1 MKKNELTVSI
11 MMMMML
17 SLTGCSTYNAFVDQS
32 SKYLFSE
39 DAEVSLGNQVLS
51 ETRTSM
57 KQQGVPRNADPAMVK
72 KLQTMVNRIAA
83 VSDNPG
89 LPYEVDLYSTDVVNA
104 MAAPGGKIIVFE
116 GLWHPQ
122 KGLAKGDDEIAA
134 VIAHEIAHVTCRH
147 SAKAMTS
154 NMLLG
159 GSLAV
164 AAAVAKSRDNDTAAL
179 ALGGAFIAYEG
190 LLVTHYSRRDE
201 YEADRLGMMYM
212 AKAGYDPQAAVRIWE
227 RAAAGGG
234 RSGSPLDMLS
244 THPNDASRM
253 QALRQQLPAALEAYR
268 KSR

>member
-1 MKKNELTVSI
+1 MKNILLLPI
-11 MMMMML
+11 LLLAL
-17 SLTGCSTYNAFVDQS
+17 SGCTTYNAFIEES

-39 DAEVSLGNQVLS
+39 SDEIQLGRQVQS
-51 ETRTSM
+51 ETRASM
-57 KQQGVPRNADPAMVK
+57 SQQGVPRNANPAQVK
-72 KLQTMVNRIAA
+72 KIQTMVNRIAA
-83 VSDNPG
+83 VSDNPN
-89 LPYEVDLYSTDVVNA
+89 LPYEVDIYSTDVVNA

-116 GLWHPQ
+116 GLWDPK
-122 KGLAKGDDEIAA
+122 KGLAKTDDEIAA

-147 SAKAMTS
+147 SAEAMTS

-190 LLVTHYSRRDE
+190 LVVTHYSRRDE
-201 YEADRLGMMYM
+201 YEADRVGMMYM
-212 AKAGYDPQAAVRIWE
+212 AKAGYDPRAAINIWE
-227 RAAAGGG
+227 RAASGGG

-244 THPNDASRM
+244 THPNDANRM
-253 QALRQQLPAALEAYR
+253 KALKQQLPAALEEYR